1 VTEGCAEGP
10 EFRFQKPDVATHHAE
25 VGNLLSLNPKI
36 HRLRADAKEDR
47 CLPNSQRDFVSNGK
61 GGLSAPAARFEGEAL
76 GIHTLLYGLL

>member
-1 VTEGCAEGP
+1 VTESCAEGP

-47 CLPNSQRDFVSNGK
+47 CLPNSQWDFVSNGK